1 MMTLRDKLNETQRLI
16 KGYKDYLLTRGVDA
30 RAREHAWMITERDEQ
45 DELDLI
51 NEISRLGH
59 IAQQLKIQGIVDP
72 AYLDETYHCEA
83 VIFESLENKTIVK
96 L

>member
-1 MMTLRDKLNETQRLI
+1 MKTLRDKLKETQNLI

-30 RAREHAWMITERDEQ
+30 KAREHAWMITERDEQ

-59 IAQQLKIQGIVDP
+59 IAQKLKIEGIVNP
-72 AYLDETYHCEA
+72 AYLDEPYNCEA
-83 VIFESLENKTIVK
+83 VIFESLENKTVVK